1 MAAVVRGIAAM
12 KAVFRNFFSALS
24 NGAYLL
30 LLIYAAAY
38 PLMMAARY
46 GRAVELGPWLDLSPT
61 LCWRGEI
68 WRLVSYG
75 FVANGIIDWA
85 VGLLWMV
92 ILVGVLGRNWS
103 SRELW
108 TYCLITILAG
118 GLVIVIVTPGRQT
131 GVVGNAALIFG
142 LLAAW
147 YHLNGRERIVV
158 PGIGGIKVRQAV
170 VIIAIIEGLI
180 AFICLGWLVTLAM
193 MIGGGAGWLYLCWRG
208 KHASRPGSRLTRS
221 NSPGRLEL

>member
-1 MAAVVRGIAAM
+1 MVWRIPFM

-30 LLIYAAAY
+30 LLLYAAVY
-38 PLMMAARY
+38 PLAMAAHYARV
-46 GRAVELGPWLDLSPT
+46 AEVGPWLDLSPA

-68 WRLVSYG
+68 WRLVTYA
-75 FVANGIIDWA
+75 FIPNGIVDWA

-108 TYCLITILAG
+108 TYSLITILAG
-118 GLVIVIVTPGRQT
+118 ALVIVVVTPGRQT

-142 LLAAW
+142 MLAAW
-147 YHLNGRERIVV
+147 YQLNGGERIIV
-158 PGIGGIKVRQAV
+158 PGIGGMKVRQAV

-180 AFICLGWLVTLAM
+180 SFVCLGWLVTLAM
-193 MIGGGAGWLYLCWRG
+193 MIGGGAGWGYVYWRKQGLRGSSQPG
-208 KHASRPGSRLTRS
+208 KWERVRRL
-221 NSPGRLEL
+221 